1 MSNKGKKVKVHYTG
15 TLDDGTKFDSS
26 VDRGEPIEFT
36 CMAGQMIPGFDAA
49 VEDMAV
55 GEKKTVHIPAAEA
68 YGERND
74 EMVQKVPVDQI
85 PNADQLPVG
94 QTVYMMGPGGQPFPV
109 FVESIENGIVTFDMN
124 HEGPELRHR
133 AGGGG
138 GLASALSHSP
148 VHATTPS
155 IFGGVVYVRGNLRR
169 RDPRPARL
177 GKRLL
182 SGSERIGSGNGRCGL
197 LREEALEGAG
207 QGGPDADL
215 GHGVGLH
222 EGTHSVGGDF

>member
-68 YGERND
+68 YGERD
-74 EMVQKVPVDQI
+74 DAMVQKVPVDQI

-94 QTVYMMGPGGQPFPV
+94 QTVYMMSPGGQPFPV
-109 FVESIENGIVTFDMN
+109 FVQSIEDGIVTFDMN
-124 HEGPELRHR
+124 HELAGKDLNFDIEL
-133 AGGGG
+133 
-138 GLASALSHSP
+138 
-148 VHATTPS
+148 VE
-155 IFGGVVYVRGNLRR
+155 VE
-169 RDPRPARL
+169 D
-177 GKRLL
+177 
-182 SGSERIGSGNGRCGL
+182 
-197 LREEALEGAG
+197 
-207 QGGPDADL
+207 
-215 GHGVGLH
+215 
-222 EGTHSVGGDF
+222 